1 MIHIRSTRRMT
12 PAVASR
18 GVEVLRLAEAMGLAP
33 TASGRLGYSQL
44 AEVADQIA
52 EHGIGAASAAT
63 LSGDGH
69 LSMVEIRK
77 ALDGLLAAMK
87 ESPLPQ
93 SELRS
98 LGEILGRERI
108 AALVGTSE
116 PSLRRYLAGSRRVPD
131 DIAQRAHALAIVV
144 SYLRGAYNA
153 SGVRR
158 WFERRRTQLDG
169 RAPQEL
175 LAGDWDPA
183 DPDPARVT
191 ALARALAASPA
202 T

>member
-1 MIHIRSTRRMT
+1 MIQMRSTRRMT

-18 GVEVLRLAEAMGLAP
+18 GVEVMRLAEAMGLAP
-33 TASGRLGYSQL
+33 NAGGRLGYSQL

-52 EHGIGAASAAT
+52 EQGIGATSAAT
-63 LSGDGH
+63 LTGDGH
-69 LSMVEIRK
+69 LSMTEIRK
-77 ALDGLLAAMK
+77 ALDGLLAAMR
-87 ESPLPQ
+87 ESPLPR

-153 SGVRR
+153 LGVRR
-158 WFERRRTQLDG
+158 WFKRPRTQLDG
-169 RAPQEL
+169 KAPQDL
-175 LAGDWDPA
+175 LLGDWDPA
-183 DPDPARVT
+183 DPGPARVA
-191 ALARALAASPA
+191 ALARALAGSPA

>member
-1 MIHIRSTRRMT
+1 MIQSRSTRRMT

-33 TASGRLGYSQL
+33 TPGGRLGYGQL
-44 AEVADQIA
+44 TEVADQIA

-63 LSGDGH
+63 LTG
-69 LSMVEIRK
+69 
-77 ALDGLLAAMK
+77 DGLLAAMK
-87 ESPLPQ
+87 ESPLPR

-116 PSLRRYLAGSRRVPD
+116 PSLRRYLAGTRRVPD

-144 SYLRGAYNA
+144 SYLRGAYNVL
-153 SGVRR
+153 GVRR
-158 WFERRRTQLDG
+158 WFERPRTQLDG
-169 RAPQEL
+169 KAPQDL
-175 LAGDWDPA
+175 LSGDWDPA
-183 DPDPARVT
+183 DPGPARVM